1 MKAKKSL
8 GQNFLKVEK
17 YLNKMVEAGE
27 LTSTDLVREI
37 GPGHGDLTEK
47 ILLTGTTL
55 ICIEKDRELIPLL
68 EEKFHNHIK
77 EGKLQIIEK
86 DVLETDPYEIT
97 KGKPYKIVAN
107 IPFYITGAII
117 EKFLSEKHRPEKMVL
132 VTQKEVAERIVEKDG
147 KSSILSLS
155 VKFFGEPKFVTIIP
169 KGAFVPSPKVDSAIV
184 LINVSENINKN
195 LEKKFFDL
203 IHAAFAHKRKQMR
216 SNLVIRYSE
225 NKVNVIFQKLDLD
238 PKIRAEKIKIAQ
250 WVEAAKT
257 LL

>member
-27 LTSTDLVREI
+27 LTSTDLVIEI

>member
-17 YLNKMVEAGE
+17 YLNKMVEVGE
-27 LTSTDLVREI
+27 VSSTDLIIEI

-47 ILLTGTTL
+47 ILLAGATL
-55 ICIEKDRELIPLL
+55 VCVEKDKELIPLL
-68 EEKFHNHIK
+68 EEKFESYIK
-77 EGKLQIIEK
+77 EGKLQITEK
-86 DVLETDPYEIT
+86 DVLEIDPYKIT
-97 KGKPYKIVAN
+97 KGKAYKIVAN

-117 EKFLSEKHRPEKMVL
+117 EKFLSAKHRPEKLVL
-132 VTQKEVAERIVEKDG
+132 VTQKEVGERIVEKDG

-169 KGAFVPSPKVDSAIV
+169 KGAFVPSPKVDSAI
-184 LINVSENINKN
+184 ISISVSENINTN

-203 IHAAFAHKRKQMR
+203 IHTAFAHKRKQMR
-216 SNLVIRYSE
+216 SNLLIRYSKKE
-225 NKVNVIFQKLDLD
+225 VDIIFQKLGLD
-238 PKIRAEKIKIAQ
+238 PKIRAENIKIEQ
-250 WVEAAKT
+250 WVEAAKI